1 MQPPPPLPNGSA
13 WAVPSRIRQSLVV
26 KSCPGARPPRQAAD
40 PQFRGGVRSLTDFR
54 IWTFFRRSASTF
66 PSGASGGLP
75 RVTAVHSLHCGS
87 EPRPPRAPSDAATEA
102 PCTPAQY
109 AVRRPQSVRNPPIS
123 TTYGE
128 EVPRHRE
135 DDLRRCPEAAPSESS
150 AKCCPKAASGVT
162 LLERVTTWQRT
173 AVSGSS
179 PTSSVTP
186 PRAPPLAVLH
196 APPSHPS
203 FRRSSGRTRSW
214 RAISCGVAGDTELAV
229 APGGVA
235 GDPAGLPVTPG
246 AAIEQAGGARSEYVL
261 LRPQNAPRLRQPIGI
276 TLPPLINPHA

>member
-1 MQPPPPLPNGSA
+1 M
-13 WAVPSRIRQSLVV
+13 
-26 KSCPGARPPRQAAD
+26 
-40 PQFRGGVRSLTDFR
+40 
-54 IWTFFRRSASTF
+54 
-66 PSGASGGLP
+66 
-75 RVTAVHSLHCGS
+75 
-87 EPRPPRAPSDAATEA
+87 
-102 PCTPAQY
+102 
-109 AVRRPQSVRNPPIS
+109 RNPPIS

-135 DDLRRCPEAAPSESS
+135 DDRRRCPEAAPSGSS
-150 AKCCPKAASGVT
+150 AKCCQKAASGVT
-162 LLERVTTWQRT
+162 LLEWVTTRQRT

-179 PTSSVTP
+179 PTSWVTP
-186 PRAPPLAVLH
+186 RSPPLAVLH

-203 FRRSSGRTRSW
+203 FLRSSGRTRSW

-261 LRPQNAPRLRQPIGI
+261 LRPPNAPRLRQPIGT
-276 TLPPLINPHA
+276 TLPPLVSPHRWVNAGVQGAA